1 MEMLS
6 DNPRT
11 HPIVNNCW
19 DYTKR
24 YNYGRISVN
33 ASERLYRR
41 ALCFLNTFIKVMK
54 SRGHYFLFCYERSYI
69 VVEGVEISIRIRE
82 RSKRVYDTEKSGY
95 INSTLGPI
103 GLLSFL
109 AGEFS
114 GKEWEETTI
123 KTLAKKSP
131 FIIKYLED
139 KAKEKREWDMEN
151 EIRLKKSH

>member
-6 DNPRT
+6 DNPKT

-33 ASERLYRR
+33 ASERPYRR

-54 SRGHYFLFCYERSYI
+54 SRWHYFLFCYERSYI
-69 VVEGVEISIRIRE
+69 VIEGVEISIRIRE

-95 INSTLGPI
+95 ITSTLRPI

-109 AGEFS
+109 KNGRRLLLKFLRKNHHSLLNIWKIKRKKNGS
-114 GKEWEETTI
+114 GIWKM
-123 KTLAKKSP
+123 K
-131 FIIKYLED
+131 FD
-139 KAKEKREWDMEN
+139 
-151 EIRLKKSH
+151 